1 MPEQKERTLDA
12 TEKRALVKSNDDG
25 LEAEL
30 TLRCEGKL
38 AGRQLARLVG
48 EAVIL
53 TERTVGN
60 AAAATSQG
68 TVKRVSIAS
77 QADDKKPV
85 VARAVVA
92 GPVSLEHL
100 VGKLLLVEKAQ
111 GELTEMNDERQ
122 TAVPQKAHHGRGV
135 SDDARATGR

>member
-38 AGRQLARLVG
+38 AGRQLSRLVG
-48 EAVIL
+48 EVVVL

-60 AAAATSQG
+60 AAGATSQG
-68 TVKRVSIAS
+68 TVKRVTVAS
-77 QADDKKPV
+77 PADEKKPV
-85 VARAVVA
+85 VCRAVVA
-92 GPVSLEHL
+92 GPVNLEHL

-111 GELTEMNDERQ
+111 RELHAVDEE
-122 TAVPQKAHHGRGV
+122 
-135 SDDARATGR
+135 AR

>member
-1 MPEQKERTLDA
+1 MNRTRNRNRTNRNRTDGEEEPMSEKEATLDA
-12 TEKRALVKSNDDG
+12 TAKRALVKSNDDG

-60 AAAATSQG
+60 AAGVTSG
-68 TVKRVSIAS
+68 GVVKRVTVAS
-77 QADDKKPV
+77 PADEKKPV
-85 VARAVVA
+85 VCRAIVA
-92 GPVSLEHL
+92 GPVNLEHL
-100 VGKLLLVEKAQ
+100 VGKLLVVEKVQ
-111 GELTEMNDERQ
+111 RELRAADDEVR
-122 TAVPQKAHHGRGV
+122 
-135 SDDARATGR
+135 